1 MIPHIKD
8 PFVGVPSFFSGFYR
22 VSTTFF
28 DVLFVKN
35 DDASCTEFLPSF
47 FSIGIIEFFP
57 GLCRV

>member
-35 DDASCTEFLPSF
+35 DDAPCTEFLPSF
-47 FSIGIIEFFP
+47 FLLFRFVCGR
-57 GLCRV
+57 CR